1 MANRRPILR
10 AMTDL
15 EAAERATF
23 RFAANASILF
33 PELPPLRRP
42 SAAARLGYAAV
53 ELWWPFDSP
62 VATDREMAR
71 LCRALRDC
79 GIELVSLNLDAGD
92 MRAGDRGLISALGQT
107 DRVLANARSA
117 LLIAR
122 ETGCRIVNALYGNW
136 QPGADPAEQDAIAL
150 EHLSIVAAE
159 AALHGIDIVIETLN
173 RIDSPR
179 YPLVDLA
186 VTCSVI
192 RRVRERTGLRNIGLL
207 LDVYHLAKMGRDVPQ
222 AITGA
227 ADLVAHVQFADLPDR
242 RRPGRGSLDF
252 DAVLSALTS
261 VGYQGFIGLEYEPQP
276 GEPRS
281 LPPVL
286 ARYAPRST
294 SFPNST
300 KRFS

>member
-1 MANRRPILR
+1 
-10 AMTDL
+10 MTSL
-15 EAAERATF
+15 GAAERATF

-33 PELPPLRRP
+33 PELPLLRRP
-42 SAAARLGYAAV
+42 SAAAQFGYRAV

-62 VATDREMAR
+62 VASDRQTAS
-71 LCRALRDC
+71 LCRALRDSDV
-79 GIELVSLNLDAGD
+79 ELASLNLDAGD

-117 LLIAR
+117 VRIAG
-122 ETGCRIVNALYGNW
+122 EAGCRIVNALYGNRL
-136 QPGADPAEQDAIAL
+136 PGADPEAQDAIAL

-159 AALHGIDIVIETLN
+159 AAVYGIDIVIETLN
-173 RIDSPR
+173 SMDNPR

-192 RRVRERTGLRNIGLL
+192 RRVRERSGLRNIGLL
-207 LDVYHLAKMGRDVPQ
+207 LDVYHLAKMGCDVPQ
-222 AITGA
+222 AVTEA

-242 RRPGRGSLDF
+242 RRPGRGSVDF

-276 GEPRS
+276 GEPRW

-286 ARYAPRST
+286 TRYAHGSAT
-294 SFPNST
+294 SPNST